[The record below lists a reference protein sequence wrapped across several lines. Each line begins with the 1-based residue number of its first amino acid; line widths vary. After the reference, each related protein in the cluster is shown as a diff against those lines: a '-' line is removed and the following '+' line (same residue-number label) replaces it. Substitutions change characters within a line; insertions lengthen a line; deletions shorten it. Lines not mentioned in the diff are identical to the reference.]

1 MGFCLLLKQSLC
13 SPGWLPS
20 SYESEDDLELHCLN
34 SASWLFALQIC
45 MPGLLRIKP
54 RAQHKLGNQWID
66 ILSPRFE
73 KDILLGIEHGASPL
87 LGQYSTADLCL
98 QPATPTL
105 FKLWG
110 RLLLCCTGWLKL
122 SMYSGLAMNLYPPA
136 SSFQVAEILVSS
148 GLFGFCWIVFRA
160 RDWPGLCACQRPY
173 LQATS
178 QPQDIWFFKSSSMS
192 GRKRISGL
200 LGWSASISDL
210 VLVFHSYLSLVEPIN
225 NTCSLDFSVL
235 TLRISLCCPQIN
247 VWRSHGLFVLGLFG
261 SRGNGTG
268 SLPSSLL
275 N

>member
-73 KDILLGIEHGASPL
+73 KSILLGIEHGASPL
-87 LGQYSTADLCL
+87 LGQYSTADLYL
-98 QPATPTL
+98 QPTTPTL

-122 SMYSGLAMNLYPPA
+122 STYSGLAMNLCPPA

-160 RDWPGLCACQRPY
+160 RDWPGFVLVKHPTFKLHPSPRIYDFLNHHRCQEEKEAC
-173 LQATS
+173 
-178 QPQDIWFFKSSSMS
+178 
-192 GRKRISGL
+192 GL

-210 VLVFHSYLSLVEPIN
+210 VLAFHSYLSLVEPIN

-235 TLRISLCCPQIN
+235 TLRISSCCPQIN
-247 VWRSHGLFVLGLFG
+247 VWHSHGLFVLGLFG